1 MATSRSD
8 QFTDGPFVQAALA
21 SRPGFTAADLAWERC
36 MEQAIEAFRTR
47 RVGQTQ
53 DLLARGL
60 EIAEQ
65 HFDRGDPRL
74 AASLTN
80 QAFVMRQ
87 RGQVFQAK
95 RRFKEALQAWDET
108 WRWILLMTPSG
119 APRPEC
125 ADYHHPGLYDQ
136 DTRTYFTAL
145 VAYGRATTA
154 QLERY
159 DLLPSDGLE
168 QWFEMK
174 PRGLTDLRKLLAA
187 VFLIVSRPV

>member
-8 QFTDGPFVQAALA
+8 QFTDGIFAQAALA
-21 SRPGFTAADLAWERC
+21 TRPGFTEADLAWERC
-36 MEQAIEAFRTR
+36 MEQAVEAFRAR
-47 RVGQTQ
+47 RVSQTV

-60 EIAEQ
+60 GIAEQ

-80 QAFVMRQ
+80 EAFVMRQ

-95 RRFKEALQAWDET
+95 RRFKEALQAWDDS

-125 ADYHHPGLYDQ
+125 ADHHLPGLYDV
-136 DTRTYFTAL
+136 DTRTYFSAL
-145 VAYGRATTA
+145 ATYGRDTTA

-159 DLLPSDGLE
+159 DLLPHDGLE

-174 PRGLTDLRKLLAA
+174 PRGLTELRKLLAA
-187 VFLIVSRPV
+187 VFLIVSRSS